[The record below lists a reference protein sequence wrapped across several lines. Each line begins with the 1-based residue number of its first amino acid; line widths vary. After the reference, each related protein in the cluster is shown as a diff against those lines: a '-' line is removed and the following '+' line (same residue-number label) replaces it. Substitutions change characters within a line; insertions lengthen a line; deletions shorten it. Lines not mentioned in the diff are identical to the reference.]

1 MNQQLLKSFTQIKE
15 FLKNQTKQTKIIIV
29 SVALVVVTL
38 SILTPVFLRA
48 NSENEFAILYQ
59 GLSVSEQ
66 TEILAVLYDLREEV
80 RVEDGIIRVRTADV
94 NRLKLQ
100 LSALGYPRSALSYNV
115 FTSNTGFMTT
125 ELERKQ
131 YLIIDLQSRLEATLR
146 QISGV
151 QRAIVTL
158 NIPDESTFI
167 WQTDTNKSSASVLL
181 DLDPMVRLESGQVQA
196 VRNLVASSVPRM
208 DASSVV
214 VVDASTGIEISSTE
228 SNQLE
233 GNFLQLQFED
243 MVKQRIENNVLN
255 LLTLAY
261 GPQNVRVS
269 ARVTLDFDKMISDE
283 IQYIPAEDG
292 RGILSRL
299 EEWYVLNQTNQEV
312 PEGEGNNEIP
322 IYVIGENGEGVV
334 ERKVSSEYLVSQI
347 RRQIERSTPQLESAS
362 ISVVINDETITDAE
376 VENWTQV
383 IAQATEIDVENIKVL
398 SFFKEPENQ
407 VIVVPPFDIMQFQ
420 LPIIIGVVIFIMSI
434 LVVFLLRKKGRKV
447 KVNALIE
454 LERVSKANL
463 SKVSASKETAEK
475 LNEFLGVNPEVAA
488 TLMRDMLKDEV

>member
-1 MNQQLLKSFTQIKE
+1 MNQQLLTAFTQIKE
-15 FLKNQTKQTKIIIV
+15 YFKNQTKQTKIIII
-29 SVALVVVTL
+29 SVTVLVFAL
-38 SILTPVFLRA
+38 SIITPLVLRA
-48 NSENEFAILYQ
+48 NADREFAILYQ

-66 TEILAVLYDLREEV
+66 TEILAILYDLRQDA
-80 RVEDGIIRVRTADV
+80 RVEDGIIRVRAADV

-115 FTSNTGFMTT
+115 FTTNTGFMTT

-151 QRAIVTL
+151 RRAIVTL
-158 NIPDESTFI
+158 NIPDDNTFI
-167 WQTDTNKSSASVLL
+167 WQTNTNKSSASVLL
-181 DLDPMVRLESGQVQA
+181 DLDAMVRLDSGQVQA

-214 VVDASTGIEISSTE
+214 VVDASTGIEISNPNT
-228 SNQLE
+228 NPLE

-243 MVKQRIENNVLN
+243 MVQQRIENNVLN

-299 EEWYVLNQTNQEV
+299 EEWYILNRTNQT
-312 PEGEGNNEIP
+312 PGETSNNEIP
-322 IYVIGENGEGVV
+322 IYVVGENGEGVV

-347 RRQIERSTPQLESAS
+347 RRQIERSTPQLKSAS
-362 ISVVINDETITDAE
+362 ISVVINDEDITETDID
-376 VENWTQV
+376 NWSQV
-383 IAQATEIDVENIKVL
+383 ISRATEIDVENIKVL
-398 SFFKEPENQ
+398 SFFRANNNQ
-407 VIVVPPFDIMQFQ
+407 TIDVPTFDIMQYQ
-420 LPIIIGVVIFIMSI
+420 VPILIGSGVLLIIIVISI
-434 LVVFLLRKKGRKV
+434 ILGRKSKLAKA
-447 KVNALIE
+447 KVLESLE
-454 LERVSKANL
+454 LAAKSKQ
-463 SKVSASKETAEK
+463 SKVVTSKDTVEK
-475 LNEFLGVNPEVAA
+475 LNDFLGVNPEIAA
-488 TLMRDMLKDEV
+488 NLIREMLKEED